1 MTNSTDFF
9 VQTLFTRLA
18 SDCSS
23 ARSRIRAAQ
32 TMRAVKHAADVHPN
46 PVIRAYPQARQEVRK
61 VHDAAETRM
70 GELLDQQLQQLAA
83 CTSPEEIR
91 AEYGRLMRNDWLLL
105 RGEYSRTFI
114 RSDREFHRILHA
126 CANRSASAAP
136 DADDEEPLD
145 DEPGGAP
152 AP

>member
-1 MTNSTDFF
+1 MTNATDSF

-23 ARSRIRAAQ
+23 ARSRVRVAQ

-46 PVIRAYPQARQEVRK
+46 PMIRAYPQARQEVRK

-70 GELLDQQLQQLAA
+70 GELLDQQLQKLAA

-91 AEYGRLMRNDWLLL
+91 AEYGSLMRNDWLFL
-105 RGEYSRTFI
+105 RGEYSRTFV
-114 RSDREFHRILHA
+114 RADREFHRILHA
-126 CANRSASAAP
+126 STTRSASAAP
-136 DADDEEPLD
+136 AAEDEAPPDEEP
-145 DEPGGAP
+145 GSAP